1 MAQEDTAARDNRS
14 ISCEIPPGDRGQ
26 ILRACEQ
33 AFQRDFGRMPF
44 AMIVTSLAADR
55 ANMYLTVN
63 DAFCQLTGYARG
75 ELSGGD
81 FLADFHPEEQPAL
94 EALIQEVISGR
105 TDQFH
110 AAARLLGKNG
120 ETIFV
125 QLTAS
130 VIRPLA
136 GERYLVTFI
145 QDTSATEQARA
156 EIRQLELELRRSRRL
171 ESLGQLFGGIAHD
184 FNNLLTVIANYASL
198 VRDEVSVAEA
208 TESATRWEPVR
219 WDVEQIED
227 AADRGKRLIKHL
239 LAFARRE
246 EAHAVSVDL
255 GQLISDVTRL
265 LGEVLGEHI
274 TLDYRIDTGIWPVEA
289 DPGLLEQA
297 IINIVVNSR
306 DAMPTGGQ
314 VTIESINIDTA
325 DPETASIDTAQ
336 LTAER
341 QGAAE
346 LAELLPGRYVALRIT
361 DTGIGMDQVIAER
374 AFEPFFTTK
383 SGDQAAGLGLSAVR
397 TFVAQVGGKSW
408 LRSEPGH
415 GTTVTVLL
423 PAAAG
428 AGSPTAGT
436 AAARHALVPKYAG
449 TILVVDDE
457 PTIREVAHRV
467 LTSAGYRVETAGN
480 GQEALGLLRDS
491 RMATDLI
498 LTDVV
503 MPGMTGKAFAAQVQ
517 TVRPD
522 IKMLFMS
529 GYERPGAV
537 TDSWP
542 EAETHIISKPF
553 TRAALLARVA
563 QVLAAE
569 PGASGA
575 AQPGHQISAEHR

>member
-1 MAQEDTAARDNRS
+1 MAHDDTAARHAGNGAAAMPSAGRS
-14 ISCEIPPGDRGQ
+14 QLLLAS
-26 ILRACEQ
+26 EQ
-33 AFQRDFGRMPF
+33 VFQRDFGRVPF

-63 DAFCQLTGYARG
+63 DAFCQLTGYSRA

-94 EALIQEVISGR
+94 EALVDEITSGR
-105 TDQFH
+105 TDQLR
-110 AAARLLGKNG
+110 ADARLLGKDG
-120 ETIFV
+120 EIVFV
-125 QLTAS
+125 RLTGSA
-130 VIRPLA
+130 IQPLD
-136 GERYLVTFI
+136 GEPYLVTFI
-145 QDTSATEQARA
+145 QDVTAVEQARA
-156 EIRQLELELRRSRRL
+156 EIRQLELELRRSRRM

-184 FNNLLTVIANYASL
+184 FNNLLTVIANYANL

-246 EAHAVSVDL
+246 EAHPVSVDL
-255 GQLISDVTRL
+255 SQLISDVARL

-274 TLDYRIDTGIWPVEA
+274 SLDCRVTAGTWPVEA

-297 IINIVVNSR
+297 IINIVVNAR
-306 DAMPTGGQ
+306 DAMPAGGQ
-314 VTIESINIDTA
+314 VTIYTVNIDTA
-325 DPETASIDTAQ
+325 DAGRAGAVPAQPTAGRDS
-336 LTAER
+336 
-341 QGAAE
+341 AAE
-346 LAELLPGRYVALRIT
+346 LAELLPGRYVAIRIT
-361 DTGIGMDQVIAER
+361 DTGAGMDPVIAER

-397 TFVAQVGGKSW
+397 TFVAQVGGKTW
-408 LRSEPGH
+408 LRSEPGR
-415 GTTVTVLL
+415 GTSVTVLL

-428 AGSPTAGT
+428 AG
-436 AAARHALVPKYAG
+436 AATSGLAAVRHALVPKYAG

-457 PTIREVAHRV
+457 PTIRAVAHRV
-467 LTSAGYRVETAGN
+467 LSTAGYRVETAAN

-491 RMATDLI
+491 RMAADLV

-503 MPGMTGKAFAAQVQ
+503 MPGMTGKAFAAQAQ
-517 TVRPD
+517 AVRPD
-522 IKMLFMS
+522 VKILFMS
-529 GYERPGAV
+529 GYEPHGALD
-537 TDSWP
+537 DSWP
-542 EAETHIISKPF
+542 ASDTQLIRKPF

-563 QVLAAE
+563 QALGADAAV
-569 PGASGA
+569 GA
-575 AQPGHQISAEHR
+575 AASRR